1 MPAESEGPQPESEAT
16 LTAVGSS
23 GTPRLERRC
32 RELHLGKRSYP
43 IWTPAMVEAIERYRQ
58 SGRRW
63 YLLYDKLY
71 ALENLR
77 VAWEQV
83 KENGGAAGVSGQTIA
98 QYGDGLEQRLNDL
111 ARKLKDQTYEA
122 RPIRRAYIPKG
133 NGKLRPLGIPE
144 VEDRIVQA
152 ALVRLIEPIF
162 ESKFME
168 VSWGFR
174 PERSAHNA
182 LAELDAALK
191 AGFTQIVDAD
201 ITDCFGSI
209 PWTPLVEE
217 VAREVSDPKVLG
229 LVKKFL
235 KAEVMEGMNAW
246 QPEEGTPQ
254 GAVLSPLLA
263 NVYLHCFDEEMTRSG
278 CRMVRYAD
286 DFVILC
292 RSASEAEQA
301 KEKAKQILAEMGL
314 QLHPEKTRIVDA
326 TREKFQFLGYEFWP
340 QGWRLPRPSSK
351 QKLHDRVRAKTP
363 HHPGQSLRAVIASL
377 NYTLRGW
384 YAYFRH
390 CWWSIFK
397 DVDGFVRRRL
407 RSILRGF
414 SKRRGTARPTDHS
427 RYPNR
432 TFERLGLFSLH
443 QKHLTEVGPRGLIA
457 FVAKA

>member
-1 MPAESEGPQPESEAT
+1 MSAESERPQHEPRRR
-16 LTAVGSS
+16 LTADASTGAAK
-23 GTPRLERRC
+23 LERGRN
-32 RELHLGKRSYP
+32 ELRLGKRSYP
-43 IWTPAMVEAIERYRQ
+43 IWTPTMVEAIERYKQ
-58 SGRRW
+58 AGRRW

-71 ALENLR
+71 TKLNLKA
-77 VAWEQV
+77 AWEQV
-83 KENGGAAGVSGQTIA
+83 EENGGAAGVSGQTIA
-98 QYGDGLEQRLNDL
+98 EYRDGLEQRLSDL
-111 ARKLKDQTYEA
+111 ARRLKEQTYEA
-122 RPIRRAYIPKG
+122 RPIRRVYIPKG

-162 ESKFME
+162 EAKFMG
-168 VSWGFR
+168 VSYGFR

-182 LAELDAALK
+182 LAELVAAMEQ
-191 AGFTQIVDAD
+191 GFTQIVDAD

-217 VAREVSDPKVLG
+217 VARGVSDPKVLG

-235 KAEVMEGMNAW
+235 RAEVMEGMEGW
-246 QPEEGTPQ
+246 QPDEGTPQ

-263 NVYLHCFDEEMTRSG
+263 NIYLHRFDEEMTRAG
-278 CRMVRYAD
+278 YRMVRYAD

-292 RSASEAEQA
+292 RTTPEAEQA
-301 KEKAKQILAEMGL
+301 REKARQTLAEMGL

-326 TREKFQFLGYEFWP
+326 TREEFQFLGYEFWP
-340 QGWRLPRPSSK
+340 WGRKPRPSSR
-351 QKLHDRVRAKTP
+351 QKLRDRIRAKTP
-363 HHPGQSLRAVIASL
+363 RNPGQSLRAVIASL

-390 CWWSIFK
+390 SWWTAFK

-414 SKRRGTARPTDHS
+414 QKRKGTTRPLDHF

-432 TFERLGLFSLH
+432 IFEKLGLFSLD
-443 QKHLTEVGPRGLIA
+443 QKHLTQAGLKGLIA
-457 FVAKA
+457 FAAKA